1 MTLNPV
7 WDKLLEELE
16 ERKAKIELAGGAD
29 KIEKQHQSGKL
40 TARERVHKL
49 LDPASFV
56 ETDKFVHHRCEY
68 FGMNKI
74 EAPDDGVVTGYGT
87 IDGRQVFIFSQD
99 FTVLGGSLGEAH
111 ASKIVKIMD
120 LAAKVGAPLIGINDS
135 GGGRIQ
141 EGIDALKGYSQL
153 FYRNSIYSGVVP
165 QISAILGPCAGGAV
179 YSPAITDF
187 IFMTEGISRM
197 FITGPNIIKEV
208 TGEEIS
214 DEDLGGAKVHNTIS
228 GVAHFYAQTEEECFQ
243 QIRRLMTFLPG
254 SNREDPP
261 VHYSGDPLDRKNEK
275 LFEIVPTEG
284 KRPYNV
290 IKVIEE
296 IVDDGDFFEVQQHWA
311 RNMVVGFARIHGH
324 SIGIIANQPMV
335 WAGCIDINASDK
347 AARFIRFCDCFNIP
361 LLTLVD
367 TSAYLPGKAQEFG
380 GIIRHG
386 AKILFAYSEA
396 TVPKVTLI
404 LRKGYG
410 GGYCAMCHRELGADA
425 VFAWP
430 TAEIAMMGA
439 EGAASIVFRR
449 EIEKAPD
456 PEKKREEKIQEYR
469 KQFSNPY
476 LSGRRGYID
485 YIIRPDETRNMISRA
500 FEMLWT
506 KQEER
511 PKKKHGNIP
520 L

>member
-1 MTLNPV
+1 MNETPTMEQLIQDLN
-7 WDKLLEELE
+7 
-16 ERKAKIELAGGAD
+16 ERKKKVQLAGGLD
-29 KIEKQHQSGKL
+29 KIERQHQLGKL
-40 TARERVHKL
+40 TARERILKL
-49 LDPASFV
+49 LDPQTFI
-56 ETDKFVHHRCEY
+56 ETDMFVHHRCEF
-68 FGMNKI
+68 FGMNKV
-74 EAPDDGVVTGYGT
+74 EAPSDGVITGYGK
-87 IDGRQVFIFSQD
+87 INDRLIFIFSQD

-141 EGIDALKGYSQL
+141 EGIDAQYGYSRI
-153 FYRNSIYSGVVP
+153 FYRNSIYSGVIP

-197 FITGPNIIKEV
+197 FLTGPNVIKET
-208 TGEEIS
+208 TGEVIS
-214 DEDLGGAKVHNTIS
+214 DEELGGARVHNFIS
-228 GVAHFYAQTEEECFQ
+228 GVAHFYSHSEEECFR
-243 QIRRLMTFLPG
+243 QIRTLLSFLPN
-254 SNREDPP
+254 SNREKPP
-261 VHYSGDPLDRKNEK
+261 VNYSGDPLDRPNNK
-275 LFEIVPTEG
+275 LLEIVPVEG
-284 KRPYNV
+284 KKPYNV

-296 IVDDGDFFEVQQHWA
+296 IVDDHYFFEVQQHWA
-311 RNMVVGFARIHGH
+311 RNIVIGFARILGH
-324 SIGIIANQPMV
+324 PIGVIANQPNV
-335 WAGCIDINASDK
+335 LAGTLDINASDK

-367 TSAYLPGKAQEFG
+367 TPAFLPGKAQEFG

-396 TVPKVTLI
+396 TVPKVTLV

-410 GGYCAMCHRELGADA
+410 GGYVAMCHRELGADA

-439 EGAASIVFRR
+439 EGAASIIFRR
-449 EIEKAPD
+449 EIESAPD
-456 PEKKREEKIQEYR
+456 PEKKRREKIQEYR
-469 KQFSNPY
+469 QQFSNPY
-476 LSGRRGYID
+476 VSGRRGYID
-485 YIIRPDETRNMISRA
+485 YIISPAETRAMLCRA
-500 FEMLWT
+500 FDMLWN
-506 KQEER
+506 KEEDR
-511 PKKKHGNIP
+511 PKKKHGSIP

>member
-1 MTLNPV
+1 MAVQNQMEKMIQ
-7 WDKLLEELE
+7 DLEA
-16 ERKAKIELAGGAD
+16 RKAKILLAGGED

-40 TARERVHKL
+40 TARERIDQL
-49 LDPASFV
+49 LDPGTFA
-56 ETDKFVHHRCEY
+56 ETDMFVHHRCDN
-68 FGMNKI
+68 FGMQKV
-74 EAPDDGVVTGYGT
+74 EAPDDGVVTGYGK
-87 IDGRQVFIFSQD
+87 IDGRQVLIFSQD

-111 ASKIVKIMD
+111 ASKIVKIME

-141 EGIDALKGYSQL
+141 EAIDALYGYSRI
-153 FYRNSIYSGVVP
+153 FYRNSIYSGVMP
-165 QISAILGPCAGGAV
+165 QLSAILGPCAGGAV

-197 FITGPNIIKEV
+197 FLTGPNVIKET
-208 TGEEIS
+208 TGEEIT
-214 DEDLGGAKVHNTIS
+214 DEELGGAKVHNSIS
-228 GVAHFYAQTEEECFQ
+228 GVAHFYARSEEECFK
-243 QIRRLMTFLPG
+243 QIRRLLSFVPN
-254 SNREDPP
+254 SFRENPP
-261 VHYSGDPLDRKNEK
+261 VRYGGDPAQRGNDKIL
-275 LFEIVPTEG
+275 EIVPVDG

-290 IKVIEE
+290 IRVIQE
-296 IVDDGDFFEVQQHWA
+296 IMDDGDFFEVQSMWA
-311 RNMVVGFARIHGH
+311 KNMVVGFGRILGH
-324 SIGIIANQPMV
+324 PVGIIANQPQV
-335 WAGCIDINASDK
+335 LAGTMDCNASDK
-347 AARFIRFCDCFNIP
+347 AARFIRFCDGFNIP

-367 TSAYLPGKAQEFG
+367 TPAFLPGKAQEFG

-386 AKILFAYSEA
+386 AKILYAYSEA

-430 TAEIAMMGA
+430 MAEIAMMGA
-439 EGAASIVFRR
+439 EGAASIIFRK
-449 EIEKAPD
+449 EIERAKVPD
-456 PEKKREEKIQEYR
+456 LKRKEKIREYR
-469 KQFSNPY
+469 EQFSNPY
-476 LSGRRGYID
+476 ASGRRGYVD
-485 YIIRPDETRNMISRA
+485 DIINPAETRSRICRA

-511 PKKKHGNIP
+511 PKKKHGSIP

>member
-1 MTLNPV
+1 MAMNPV
-7 WDKLLEELE
+7 LEKYLKELE

-29 KIEKQHQSGKL
+29 KIEKQHQAGKL
-40 TARERVHKL
+40 TARERILKL
-49 LDPASFV
+49 LDPRTFV
-56 ETDKFVHHRCEY
+56 ETDMFVHQRCEY
-68 FGMNKI
+68 FGMSKV
-74 EAPDDGVVTGYGT
+74 EAPDDGVITGYGT

-141 EGIDALKGYSQL
+141 EGIDALYGYSRL
-153 FYRNSIYSGVVP
+153 FYRNSIYSGVIP
-165 QISAILGPCAGGAV
+165 QLSAILGPCAGGAV

-197 FITGPNIIKEV
+197 FLTGPNVIKEV

-214 DEDLGGAKVHNTIS
+214 DEELGGAKVHNSIS
-228 GVAHFYAQTEEECFQ
+228 GVAHFYSESEAECFQ
-243 QIRRLMTFLPG
+243 QIRRLLTFLPN
-254 SNREDPP
+254 SNRENPP
-261 VHYSGDPLDRKNEK
+261 IHYSGDPLDRKNEK
-275 LFEIVPTEG
+275 LFQIVPVEG
-284 KRPYNV
+284 KRPYDV
-290 IKVIEE
+290 VKVIEE
-296 IVDDGDFFEVQQHWA
+296 IVDDHDFFEVHQHWA

-324 SIGIIANQPMV
+324 TIGVIANQPLV
-335 WAGCIDINASDK
+335 LAGTLDINASDK

-367 TSAYLPGKAQEFG
+367 TPAFLPGKAAEFA

-396 TVPKVTLI
+396 TVPKITLV

-410 GGYCAMCHRELGADA
+410 GGYVAMCHRELGTDA
-425 VFAWP
+425 YFVWP
-430 TAEIAMMGA
+430 MAEIAMMGA
-439 EGAASIVFRR
+439 EGAANIVFRK
-449 EIEKAPD
+449 EIEKASD
-456 PEKKREEKIQEYR
+456 PEKKRQEKIQEYR
-469 KQFSNPY
+469 DQFSNPY
-476 LSGRRGYID
+476 ASGRRGYID
-485 YIIRPDETRNMISRA
+485 YIIRPDETRKMISRA
-500 FEMLWT
+500 FEMLWN

-511 PKKKHGNIP
+511 PKKKHGSIP

>member
-1 MTLNPV
+1 MTMKPEME
-7 WDKLLEELE
+7 KLIQELRD
-16 ERKAKIELAGGAD
+16 RKAKIELAGGLD
-29 KIEKQHQSGKL
+29 RIEKQHQIGKL
-40 TARERVHKL
+40 TARERIERI
-49 LDPASFV
+49 LDRNTFM
-56 ETDKFVHHRCEY
+56 ETDMFVHHRCEY

-87 IDGRQVFIFSQD
+87 LEGRLIFIFSQD

-141 EGIDALKGYSQL
+141 EGIDAQYGYSRI
-153 FYRNSIYSGVVP
+153 FYRNSIYSGVIP
-165 QISAILGPCAGGAV
+165 QLSAVLGPCAGGAV
-179 YSPAITDF
+179 YSPALTDF
-187 IFMTEGISRM
+187 IFMTAGISRM
-197 FITGPNIIKEV
+197 FLTGPSVIKEV

-214 DEDLGGAKVHNTIS
+214 DEELGGAKVHNRVS
-228 GVAHFYAQTEEECFQ
+228 GVAHFYSESEEECFQ
-243 QIRRLMTFLPG
+243 QIRRLLSFIPN
-254 SNREDPP
+254 SNRESPP
-261 VHYSGDPLDRKNEK
+261 IRFSGDPLDRRNEK
-275 LFEIVPTEG
+275 LLELVPVDG

-290 IKVIEE
+290 ARVIQE
-296 IVDDGDFFEVQQHWA
+296 IVDDQDFFEVQPQWA
-311 RNMVVGFARIHGH
+311 RNMVIGFARIHGH
-324 SIGIIANQPMV
+324 PIGVIANQPMV
-335 WAGCIDINASDK
+335 LAGTLDINASDK

-367 TSAYLPGKAQEFG
+367 TPAFLPGKMQEFG

-410 GGYCAMCHRELGADA
+410 GGYVAMCHRELGADA

-430 TAEIAMMGA
+430 MAEIAMMGA
-439 EGAASIVFRR
+439 EGAANIVFKR
-449 EIEKAPD
+449 EIEKSPH
-456 PEKKREEKIQEYR
+456 PEKQREEKIRQYR
-469 KQFSNPY
+469 DQFSNPY
-476 LSGRRGYID
+476 ASGRRGYID
-485 YIIRPDETRNMISRA
+485 YIISPDETRERICRA
-500 FEMLWT
+500 FEMLWN
-506 KQEER
+506 KKEER
-511 PKKKHGNIP
+511 PQKKHASIP

>member
-1 MTLNPV
+1 MGINSIMEN
-7 WDKLLEELE
+7 LLAELK
-16 ERKAKIELAGGAD
+16 ERKAKIELGGGAD
-29 KIEKQHQSGKL
+29 KIEKQHQIGKL
-40 TARERVHKL
+40 TARERISQL
-49 LDPASFV
+49 LDPRSFV
-56 ETDKFVHHRCEY
+56 ETDMFVHQRCDN
-68 FGMNKI
+68 FGMDKV
-74 EAPDDGVVTGYGT
+74 EAPDDGVVTGYGK
-87 IDGRQVFIFSQD
+87 IDGRLTFIFSQD

-120 LAAKVGAPLIGINDS
+120 LAVKVGAPLIGINDS

-141 EGIDALKGYSQL
+141 EGIDAQYGYSRI
-153 FYRNSIYSGVVP
+153 FYRNSIYSGVIP
-165 QISAILGPCAGGAV
+165 QLSAILGPCAGGAV

-197 FITGPNIIKEV
+197 FLTGPNVIKEI

-214 DEDLGGAKVHNTIS
+214 DEELGGAKVHSNIS
-228 GVAHFYAQTEEECFQ
+228 GVAHFFSRSEEECFG
-243 QIRRLMTFLPG
+243 QIRKLLTFLPN
-254 SNREDPP
+254 SNQEAPAVR
-261 VHYSGDPLDRKNEK
+261 YNGDALDRPNDR
-275 LFEIVPTEG
+275 LLEIVPAEG

-296 IVDDGDFFEVQQHWA
+296 IVDDHDFFEVHQHWA
-311 RNMVVGFARIHGH
+311 RNMVVGFARLQGH
-324 SIGIIANQPMV
+324 PIGVIANQPMV
-335 WAGCIDINASDK
+335 FAGTIDINASDK

-367 TSAYLPGKAQEFG
+367 TPAFLPGKTQEFG

-396 TVPKVTLI
+396 TVPKVTLV

-410 GGYCAMCHRELGADA
+410 GGYVAMCHRELGADA

-430 TAEIAMMGA
+430 MAEIAMMGA
-439 EGAASIVFRR
+439 EGAANIIFRR
-449 EIEKAPD
+449 EIDKAED
-456 PEKKREEKIQEYR
+456 PEKKRIEKIKEYR
-469 KQFSNPY
+469 EQFSNPY
-476 LSGRRGYID
+476 LSGRRGYVD
-485 YIIRPDETRNMISRA
+485 YIISPVETRAMIIRA
-500 FEMLWT
+500 FAMLWN

-511 PKKKHGNIP
+511 PKKKHGSIP

>member
-1 MTLNPV
+1 MAMDPGI
-7 WDKLLEELE
+7 DKLLKELD
-16 ERKAKIELAGGAD
+16 ERKRKIELAGGAD

-40 TARERVHKL
+40 TARERILKL
-49 LDPASFV
+49 LDPDSFV
-56 ETDKFVHHRCEY
+56 ETDMFVHHRCEY
-68 FGMNKI
+68 FGMTKV
-74 EAPDDGVVTGYGT
+74 EAPDDGVVTGYGAM
-87 IDGRQVFIFSQD
+87 DGRQIFIFSQD

-153 FYRNSIYSGVVP
+153 FYRNSIYSGVMP

-197 FITGPNIIKEV
+197 FLTGPNVIKEV

-214 DEDLGGAKVHNTIS
+214 DE
-228 GVAHFYAQTEEECFQ
+228 
-243 QIRRLMTFLPG
+243 IRRLMTFLPA
-254 SNREDPP
+254 SNREKAP
-261 VHYSGDPLDRKNEK
+261 VRYSGDPLDRRNEK
-275 LFEIVPTEG
+275 LFQVVPVDG

-296 IVDDGDFFEVQQHWA
+296 IVDDNDFFEVHQHWA

-324 SIGIIANQPMV
+324 SIGVIANQPMV
-335 WAGCIDINASDK
+335 LAGTLDINASDK
-347 AARFIRFCDCFNIP
+347 AARFVRFCDCFNIP

-367 TSAYLPGKAQEFG
+367 TPAFLPGKAAEFA

-396 TVPKVTLI
+396 TVPKITLV

-410 GGYCAMCHRELGADA
+410 GGYVAMCHPELGTDA

-430 TAEIAMMGA
+430 MAEIAMMGA
-439 EGAASIVFRR
+439 EGAANIVSRK

-456 PEKKREEKIQEYR
+456 PEKKRQEKIQEYR
-469 KQFSNPY
+469 DQFSNPY
-476 LSGRRGYID
+476 ASGRRGYVN
-485 YIIRPDETRNMISRA
+485 YIIRPDETRKMIGRA
-500 FEMLWT
+500 FEMLWD

-511 PKKKHGNIP
+511 PKKKHGSIP

>member
-1 MTLNPV
+1 MPETPTMEQLLKELN
-7 WDKLLEELE
+7 
-16 ERKAKIELAGGAD
+16 ERKAKIELAGGLD
-29 KIEKQHQSGKL
+29 KIEKQHQLGKL
-40 TARERVHKL
+40 TARERILKL
-49 LDPASFV
+49 LDVNTFV
-56 ETDKFVHHRCEY
+56 ETDMFVHHRCEF
-68 FGMNKI
+68 FGMNKVS
-74 EAPDDGVVTGYGT
+74 APNDGVITGYGQ
-87 IDGRQVFIFSQD
+87 INGRLVFIFSQD

-141 EGIDALKGYSQL
+141 EGIDAQYGYSRI
-153 FYRNSIYSGVVP
+153 FYRNSIYSGVIP

-197 FITGPNIIKEV
+197 FLTGPNVIKET
-208 TGEEIS
+208 TGEIIS
-214 DEDLGGAKVHNTIS
+214 DEELGGARVHNFVS
-228 GVAHFYAQTEEECFQ
+228 GVAHFYSVSEEECFQ
-243 QIRRLMTFLPG
+243 QLRTLLSFLPN
-254 SNREDPP
+254 SNREKPP
-261 VHYSGDPLDRKNEK
+261 VHYSGDPIDRSNNNLLK
-275 LFEIVPTEG
+275 IVPVEG
-284 KRPYNV
+284 KKPYNV
-290 IKVIEE
+290 VKVIEE
-296 IVDDGDFFEVQQHWA
+296 IVDDGYFFEVQQHWA
-311 RNMVVGFARIHGH
+311 KNIVIGFARILGH
-324 SIGIIANQPMV
+324 PIGLIANQPNYL
-335 WAGCIDINASDK
+335 AGTLDINASDK

-367 TSAYLPGKAQEFG
+367 TPAFLPGKAQEFG

-396 TVPKVTLI
+396 TVPKVTLV

-410 GGYCAMCHRELGADA
+410 GGYVAMCHRELGADA

-439 EGAASIVFRR
+439 EGAASIIFRR

-456 PEKKREEKIQEYR
+456 PEKKRQEKIEEYR
-469 KQFSNPY
+469 KQFYNPY
-476 LSGRRGYID
+476 VSARRGYID
-485 YIIRPDETRNMISRA
+485 YIINPVETRAMLGRA
-500 FEMLWT
+500 FSMLWD

-511 PKKKHGNIP
+511 PKKKHGSIP

>member
-1 MTLNPV
+1 MAVNPIME
-7 WDKLLEELE
+7 KLIRDLE
-16 ERKAKIELAGGAD
+16 ERKARIELAGGAD
-29 KIEKQHQSGKL
+29 KIEKQHQAGKL
-40 TARERVHKL
+40 SARERILKL
-49 LDPASFV
+49 LDQKSFV
-56 ETDKFVHHRCEY
+56 ETDMFVHHRCEF
-68 FGMNKI
+68 FGMNKV
-74 EAPDDGVVTGYGT
+74 EAPDDGVVTGYGS

-141 EGIDALKGYSQL
+141 EGIDAQCGYSRI
-153 FYRNSIYSGVVP
+153 FFRNSIYSGVIP
-165 QISAILGPCAGGAV
+165 QLSAILGPCAGGAV

-197 FITGPNIIKEV
+197 FLTGPNVIKET
-208 TGEEIS
+208 TGEIIS
-214 DEDLGGAKVHNTIS
+214 DEELGGARVHNSIS
-228 GVAHFYAQTEEECFQ
+228 GVAHFYSHTEEESFQ
-243 QIRRLMTFLPG
+243 QIRRLLTFLPN
-254 SNREDPP
+254 SNRENPP
-261 VHYSGDPLDRKNEK
+261 VNYSGDPLDRPNDK
-275 LFEIVPTEG
+275 LLEIVPVEG

-296 IVDDGDFFEVQQHWA
+296 IVDDHNFFEVHQHWA
-311 RNMVVGFARIHGH
+311 KNMVVGFARIHGH
-324 SIGIIANQPMV
+324 PIGVIANQPLV
-335 WAGCIDINASDK
+335 LAGTMDINASDK

-367 TSAYLPGKAQEFG
+367 TPAFLPGKAQELG

-396 TVPKVTLI
+396 TVPKVTVV

-410 GGYCAMCHRELGADA
+410 GGYVAMCHRELGADA

-430 TAEIAMMGA
+430 MAEIAMMGA
-439 EGAASIVFRR
+439 EGAANIIFRR

-456 PEKKREEKIQEYR
+456 PEKKRLEKIQEYR
-469 KQFSNPY
+469 EQFSNPY
-476 LSGRRGYID
+476 VSGRRGYVD
-485 YIIRPDETRNMISRA
+485 YIISPAETRAMIVRA
-500 FEMLWT
+500 FDMLWN

-511 PKKKHGNIP
+511 PKKKHGSIP

>member
-1 MTLNPV
+1 MPETPTMEQLIKELN
-7 WDKLLEELE
+7 
-16 ERKAKIELAGGAD
+16 ERKAKIELAGGLD
-29 KIEKQHQSGKL
+29 KIEKQHQLGKL
-40 TARERVHKL
+40 TARERILKL
-49 LDPASFV
+49 LDANTFV
-56 ETDKFVHHRCEY
+56 ETDMFVHHRCEF
-68 FGMNKI
+68 FGMNKV
-74 EAPDDGVVTGYGT
+74 EAPNDGVITGYGQ
-87 IDGRQVFIFSQD
+87 IQGRLVFIFSQD

-141 EGIDALKGYSQL
+141 EGIDAQYGYSRI
-153 FYRNSIYSGVVP
+153 FYRNSIYSGVIP

-197 FITGPNIIKEV
+197 FLTGPNVIKET
-208 TGEEIS
+208 TGEIIS
-214 DEDLGGAKVHNTIS
+214 DEELGGARVHNFIS
-228 GVAHFYAQTEEECFQ
+228 GVAHFYSLSEEECFQ
-243 QIRRLMTFLPG
+243 QMRTLLSFLPS
-254 SNREDPP
+254 SNREMPP
-261 VHYSGDPLDRKNEK
+261 INYSGDPLDRPNPK
-275 LFEIVPTEG
+275 LLEIVPVEG
-284 KRPYNV
+284 KKPYNV
-290 IKVIEE
+290 VKVIEE
-296 IVDDGDFFEVQQHWA
+296 IVDDGKFFEVQQHWA
-311 RNMVVGFARIHGH
+311 RNIVIGFARIHGH
-324 SIGIIANQPMV
+324 PIGVIANQPNFL
-335 WAGCIDINASDK
+335 AGTLDINASDK

-367 TSAYLPGKAQEFG
+367 TPAFLPGKAQEFG

-396 TVPKVTLI
+396 TVPKVTLV

-410 GGYCAMCHRELGADA
+410 GGYVAMCHRELGADA

-439 EGAASIVFRR
+439 EGAASIIFRR
-449 EIEKAPD
+449 EIESAPD
-456 PEKKREEKIQEYR
+456 PEKKRQEKIEEYR
-469 KQFSNPY
+469 KQFYNPY
-476 LSGRRGYID
+476 VSGRRGYID
-485 YIIRPDETRNMISRA
+485 YIISPVETRAMLCRA
-500 FEMLWT
+500 FDMLWN

-511 PKKKHGNIP
+511 PKKKHGSIP

>member
-1 MTLNPV
+1 MAIHPEMER
-7 WDKLLEELE
+7 LLQDLK
-16 ERKAKIELAGGAD
+16 ERKEKIKLAGGRD
-29 KIEKQHQSGKL
+29 KIEKQHQIGKL
-40 TARERVHKL
+40 TARERIEKL
-49 LDPASFV
+49 LDPDSFM
-56 ETDKFVHHRCEY
+56 ETDMFVHHRCEF
-68 FGMNKI
+68 FGMNKV

-87 IDGRQVFIFSQD
+87 IGGRLVFIFSQD

-141 EGIDALKGYSQL
+141 EGIDAQYGYSRI
-153 FYRNSIYSGVVP
+153 FYRNSIYSGVIP

-187 IFMTEGISRM
+187 IFMVNGISRM
-197 FITGPNIIKEV
+197 FLTGPNVIKET
-208 TGEEIS
+208 TGEEIT
-214 DEDLGGAKVHNTIS
+214 DEELGGAKVHNFTS
-228 GVAHFYAQTEEECFQ
+228 GVAHFYAESEPECFE
-243 QIRRLMTFLPG
+243 QIKRLLSFLPN
-254 SNREDPP
+254 SNRERPP
-261 VHYSGDPLDRKNEK
+261 VQYSGDPMDRPNEK
-275 LFEIVPTEG
+275 LLEIVPVEG

-290 IKVIEE
+290 VKVIQE
-296 IVDDGDFFEVQQHWA
+296 IVDDHDFFEVQQHWA
-311 RNMVVGFARIHGH
+311 RNMVIGFARMHGH
-324 SIGIIANQPMV
+324 PVGVIANQPNV
-335 WAGCIDINASDK
+335 LAGTIDINASDK

-367 TSAYLPGKAQEFG
+367 TPAFLPGKAQEFG

-396 TVPKVTLI
+396 TVPKITVV

-410 GGYCAMCHRELGADA
+410 GGYVAMCHRELGADA

-430 TAEIAMMGA
+430 MAEIAMMGA
-439 EGAASIVFRR
+439 EGAASIIFRR
-449 EIEKAPD
+449 EIEKDPD
-456 PEKKREEKIQEYR
+456 PEKKRQEKIQEYR

-476 LSGRRGYID
+476 ISGRRGYVD
-485 YIIRPDETRNMISRA
+485 YIISPAETRLMVGRA
-500 FEMLWT
+500 FDMLWN
-506 KQEER
+506 KREDR
-511 PKKKHGNIP
+511 PQKKHGSIP

>member
-1 MTLNPV
+1 MAMNPV
-7 WDKLLEELE
+7 MEKLLKELD
-16 ERKAKIELAGGAD
+16 ERKRKIELAGGAD
-29 KIEKQHQSGKL
+29 KIEKQHQAGKL
-40 TARERVHKL
+40 TARERILKL
-49 LDPASFV
+49 LDPDSFM
-56 ETDKFVHHRCEY
+56 ETDMFVHHRCEY
-68 FGMNKI
+68 FGMSKV

-87 IDGRQVFIFSQD
+87 MNGRLIFIFSQD
-99 FTVLGGSLGEAH
+99 FTVLGGSLGDAH

-120 LAAKVGAPLIGINDS
+120 LAVKVGAPLIGINDS

-153 FYRNSIYSGVVP
+153 FYRNSIYSGVMP

-197 FITGPNIIKEV
+197 FLTGPNVIKEV

-214 DEDLGGAKVHNTIS
+214 DEELGGAKVHNWIS
-228 GVAHFYAQTEEECFQ
+228 GVAHFYSQTEEECFQ
-243 QIRRLMTFLPG
+243 QIRRLMTFLPS
-254 SNREDPP
+254 SNRENPP
-261 VHYSGDPLDRKNEK
+261 IRYSGDPLDRRNEK
-275 LFEIVPTEG
+275 LFQVVPVDG

-296 IVDDGDFFEVQQHWA
+296 IVDDHDFFEVHQYWA

-324 SIGIIANQPMV
+324 SIGVIANQPMV
-335 WAGCIDINASDK
+335 LAGTLDINASDK
-347 AARFIRFCDCFNIP
+347 AARFVRFCDCFNIP

-367 TSAYLPGKAQEFG
+367 TPAFLPGKAAEFA

-396 TVPKVTLI
+396 TVPKITLV

-410 GGYCAMCHRELGADA
+410 GGYVAMCHRELGADA

-430 TAEIAMMGA
+430 MAEIAMMGA
-439 EGAASIVFRR
+439 EGAANIVSRK

-456 PEKKREEKIQEYR
+456 PEKKRREKIQEYR
-469 KQFSNPY
+469 DQFSNPY
-476 LSGRRGYID
+476 ASGRRGYVD
-485 YIIRPDETRNMISRA
+485 YIIRPDETRSMICRA

-511 PKKKHGNIP
+511 PKKKHGSIP

>member
-1 MTLNPV
+1 MAVNPIME
-7 WDKLLEELE
+7 KLIKDLE
-16 ERKAKIELAGGAD
+16 ERKARIELAGGAD
-29 KIEKQHQSGKL
+29 KIEKQHQAGKL
-40 TARERVHKL
+40 SARERILKL
-49 LDPASFV
+49 LDQKSFV
-56 ETDKFVHHRCEY
+56 ETDMFVHHRCEF
-68 FGMNKI
+68 FGMNKV
-74 EAPDDGVVTGYGT
+74 EAPDDGVVTGYGS

-141 EGIDALKGYSQL
+141 EGIDAQFGYSRI
-153 FYRNSIYSGVVP
+153 FFRNSIYSGVIP
-165 QISAILGPCAGGAV
+165 QLSAILGPCAGGAV

-197 FITGPNIIKEV
+197 FLTGPNVIKET
-208 TGEEIS
+208 TGEVIS
-214 DEDLGGAKVHNTIS
+214 DEELGGARVHNSIS
-228 GVAHFYAQTEEECFQ
+228 GVAHFYSHTEEESFL
-243 QIRRLMTFLPG
+243 QIRRLLTFLPN
-254 SNREDPP
+254 SNRENPP
-261 VHYSGDPLDRKNEK
+261 VNYSGDPLDRPNDK
-275 LFEIVPTEG
+275 LLEIVPVEG

-296 IVDDGDFFEVQQHWA
+296 IVDDHNFFEVHQHWA
-311 RNMVVGFARIHGH
+311 KNMVVGFARIHGH
-324 SIGIIANQPMV
+324 PIGVIANQPLV
-335 WAGCIDINASDK
+335 LAGTMDINASDK

-367 TSAYLPGKAQEFG
+367 TPAFLPGKAQELG

-396 TVPKVTLI
+396 TVPKVTVV

-410 GGYCAMCHRELGADA
+410 GGYVAMCHRELGADA

-439 EGAASIVFRR
+439 EGAANIIFRR
-449 EIEKAPD
+449 EIEKALD
-456 PEKKREEKIQEYR
+456 PEKKRLEKIQEYR
-469 KQFSNPY
+469 EQFSNPY
-476 LSGRRGYID
+476 VSGRRGYVD
-485 YIIRPDETRNMISRA
+485 YIISPAETRAMIVRA
-500 FEMLWT
+500 FDMLWN

-511 PKKKHGNIP
+511 PKKKHGSIP